1 MKTKPISQEKLLKM
15 ISREIEF
22 ERNGGGQFVSKSKA
36 FKNKKK
42 YNRKDEKARFNKH
55 LETCFLFC
63 LHNIY

>member
-22 ERNGGGQFVSKSKA
+22 ERNGGGQFVSKNRA

-42 YNRKDEKARFNKH
+42 YNRKDDKVRFNKD
-55 LETCFLFC
+55 LKTCLFI
-63 LHNIY
+63 LIK